1 MSKSAPAP
9 TTLSHCCTA
18 SQLICTLSTTSHWK
32 TPQMLYRHRYANL
45 ILGRHEGSARISAAL
60 PNAADAMGTTAGQGL
75 QRATIRLLARSFTW
89 WHRRP
94 RAGRPPA
101 QLTVSTS
108 GTPATST
115 EQLRLYTTA
124 RDRSKCE
131 TALDV
136 GHKALP
142 TDGIPRHGTSRRQ
155 FTHRRFLPLSTGLL
169 RWSKFFIIKGIC
181 CEKDGGCSVV

>member
-1 MSKSAPAP
+1 MQSVRP
-9 TTLSHCCTA
+9 
-18 SQLICTLSTTSHWK
+18 
-32 TPQMLYRHRYANL
+32 
-45 ILGRHEGSARISAAL
+45 
-60 PNAADAMGTTAGQGL
+60 
-75 QRATIRLLARSFTW
+75 FTW

-169 RWSKFFIIKGIC
+169 RWSKFFSDTFFAANMDYIFFRQSGSELIFSHVSIHTTC
-181 CEKDGGCSVV
+181 CIWGGFSPGAGMVVEKEKEI